1 MEFHT
6 FLSICFLKELKK
18 EGWEKWIRYFLKA
31 VAIQS
36 TDAIQRI
43 DQLLTLRQDYR
54 TRMQQ
59 ARASALLL
67 QLIDD
72 LFSYP
77 AITNR
82 AVSERMKITP
92 RSAQLNI
99 DKLVERG
106 VIREVTGRQRGR
118 VYVASEIVGIIERQ
132 ET

>member
-1 MEFHT
+1 M
-6 FLSICFLKELKK
+6 SQK
-18 EGWEKWIRYFLKA
+18 GAWEQWIKYFLKA

-43 DQLLTLRQDYR
+43 DQLLTLRQAHL

-92 RSAQLNI
+92 RSA
-99 DKLVERG
+99 
-106 VIREVTGRQRGR
+106 
-118 VYVASEIVGIIERQ
+118 
-132 ET
+132 

>member
-1 MEFHT
+1 
-6 FLSICFLKELKK
+6 
-18 EGWEKWIRYFLKA
+18 
-31 VAIQS
+31 
-36 TDAIQRI
+36 
-43 DQLLTLRQDYR
+43 
-54 TRMQQ
+54 MQQ

-99 DKLVERG
+99 DKLVEREI
-106 VIREVTGRQRGR
+106 IREATGRQRNR
-118 VYVASEIVGIIERQ
+118 VYMASEIVGIIERQ